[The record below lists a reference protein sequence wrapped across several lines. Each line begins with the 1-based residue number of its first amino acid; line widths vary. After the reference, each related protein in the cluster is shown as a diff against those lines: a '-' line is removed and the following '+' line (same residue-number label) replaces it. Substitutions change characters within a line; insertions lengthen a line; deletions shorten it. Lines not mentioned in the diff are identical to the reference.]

1 MQVSVCTAGHCVA
14 CTPMRCVASQLNNLI
29 TTRHPRR
36 KFSTCFTTHRI
47 DVQHTSQPRLDN
59 VLRHLNFATPCVP
72 MCHAR
77 MCSTWTCPGRH
88 ARHCAHIVR
97 QFCALRLSVER
108 AWSARTQSET
118 HTSHTVQ
125 TLRATLSHITSVT
138 RRVCVRL
145 TGARRRWLAQAAM
158 LGGCRVIAG
167 RGLEHTK
174 TKFAEKEMMAEK
186 AKSAEHEVEK
196 VKMVAKTVW

>member
-1 MQVSVCTAGHCVA
+1 
-14 CTPMRCVASQLNNLI
+14 
-29 TTRHPRR
+29 
-36 KFSTCFTTHRI
+36 
-47 DVQHTSQPRLDN
+47 
-59 VLRHLNFATPCVP
+59 

-125 TLRATLSHITSVT
+125 TESDSARNSVAHHISRAQSLRAPGAHIL
-138 RRVCVRL
+138 CARL
-145 TGARRRWLAQAAM
+145 TGARRLWLCSSSDAGWVPCDCWTRSRTHQDKICRKRND
-158 LGGCRVIAG
+158 GGKGKVSRTRG
-167 RGLEHTK
+167 RKGKDGGKDSL
-174 TKFAEKEMMAEK
+174 
-186 AKSAEHEVEK
+186 V
-196 VKMVAKTVW
+196 VY